1 MGTPV
6 VEARALDKS
15 YGVTPV
21 LRGVNMRIEAGE
33 AVLIYGRNG
42 SGKSTLIKLL
52 AGLGAPGG
60 GDALIF
66 GSPAYHASPDTRR
79 RIGLLTHQ
87 SFLYPNLSARENL
100 QFFAS
105 LYDVRDG
112 EGLIE
117 RSLEAI
123 GLTAAADERV
133 RGFSRGMEQRLALVR
148 ALLPSPDVLLTDE
161 PFTALDPEGIERVGA
176 LMGQALARGCAIVM
190 TAHEARS
197 PITMPIT
204 FRHLIR
210 GRLVE
215 EHPARDD
222 TDATLST

>member
-6 VEARALDKS
+6 VEARALVKS

-21 LRGVNMRIEAGE
+21 LRGVNLQIEAGE
-33 AVLIYGRNG
+33 AVLVYGRNG
-42 SGKSTLIKLL
+42 SGKSTLVKLL

-60 GDALIF
+60 GEALLF
-66 GSPAYHASPDTRR
+66 GSPSYHAPAEMRR

-87 SFLYPNLSARENL
+87 SFLYPNLTARENL

-105 LYDVRDG
+105 LYDVHDSDARID
-112 EGLIE
+112 

-161 PFTALDPEGIERVGA
+161 PFTALDPEGVERAGA
-176 LMGQALARGCAIVM
+176 LMEQALARGCGMIM

-197 PITMPIT
+197 PLMMPIT
-204 FRHLIR
+204 FRHLVR

-215 EHPARDD
+215 ETAARDD
-222 TDATLST
+222 TAATP